1 MCSAVMLGLAAFIG
15 SIEELDDQISA
26 LRSERNAL
34 HVAIRQKQNRMKE
47 INQLRQAIRDY
58 RRTKDVYAQYMTM

>member
-15 SIEELDDQISA
+15 SIEELDDQIST